1 MSVDRRAVIGF
12 GVLGAS
18 ALATGA
24 VVLLRSR
31 PDLRGLVGQSVTL
44 NGFAGG
50 EKMAFLANP
59 KTVDALKRRGF
70 VLNADR
76 EGSVEQVRDPQL
88 LGRKPDFLWPS
99 SAPLVELAK
108 KNTKVLDDKVIFNSP
123 IVIYSWESIADGLVK
138 VGLATKEAVHYR
150 LDAKA
155 LIQAVLD
162 GKPWSALGQ
171 SDLYGHVRLIATD
184 PNKSNSGFM
193 FAGLVADIL
202 TGDVA
207 DASTLPKVLPQ
218 VISLFQDMGF
228 KSHSSGQAFD
238 DFIAGGPGA
247 QPLVVGYENQL
258 VEWIIADPD
267 RWRRVQASGGAR
279 PVTLYPHPTVYSAH
293 PLIALSQ
300 PALPLIEAF
309 VSPEL
314 QSIGWRDH
322 GFRGPLGAVGT
333 ETDPL
338 VAGMMPAQVSDVAPM
353 PEVDVMLTI
362 LDALS
367 ATPPPAGAPAPAEP
381 ANVATNGA

>member
-1 MSVDRRAVIGF
+1 MSIDRRAVIGF
-12 GVLGAS
+12 GVLGVS

-24 VVLLRSR
+24 VVLLRNR
-31 PDLRGLVGQSVTL
+31 PDMRGLVGQSTTL
-44 NGFAGG
+44 TGFAGG

-70 VLNADR
+70 VLNTDR
-76 EGSVEQVRDPQL
+76 QGSVEQVRDPQL
-88 LGRKPDFLWPS
+88 LARKPDFLWPS

-108 KNTKVLDDKVIFNSP
+108 KNVKVLNDQVIFNSP

-138 VGLATKEAVHYR
+138 VGMATKEAAHYR
-150 LDAKA
+150 VDAKA

-162 GKPWSALGQ
+162 SKPWSDLGQ

-193 FAGLVADIL
+193 FAGLAADIL

-207 DASTLPKVLPQ
+207 NAASLPKVLPQ
-218 VISLFQDMGF
+218 VVSLFEAMGF

-238 DFIAGGPGA
+238 DYIAGGPGA

-267 RWRRVQASGGAR
+267 RWKRVQASSGAR
-279 PVTLYPHPTVYSAH
+279 PVTLYLHPTVYSAH

-300 PALPLIEAF
+300 ASLPLIDAF
-309 VSPEL
+309 MSPEL

-322 GFRGPLGAVGT
+322 GFRGPLGAIGAD
-333 ETDPL
+333 TDPL
-338 VAGMMPAQVSDVAPM
+338 VAGRMPAQVTDVAPM
-353 PEVDVMLTI
+353 PDVDTMLAI
-362 LDALS
+362 LDGLS
-367 ATPPPAGAPAPAEP
+367 ATPTQQGAPALAEP
-381 ANVATNGA
+381 GNDATNGA